1 MSEIGIR
8 ALKQNAS
15 AVVAGVEAGEAVT
28 VTRRGRPVARL
39 VPMPCSRMAD
49 LIATG
54 QARLPTRHWQDMPEP
69 APPRP
74 GQPSL
79 SATLEQMRQAE
90 RY

>member
-15 AVVAGVEAGEAVT
+15 AVVAGVEAGEPVT
-28 VTRRGRPVARL
+28 ITRRGRPVARL
-39 VPMPCSRMAD
+39 VPMPTTPMAD

-54 QARLPTRHWQDMPEP
+54 RARPPTRHWKDLPES

-74 GQPSL
+74 GQQSL
-79 SATLEQMRQAE
+79 SATLENMRQAE